1 MNNQNSIEQNRN
13 FWLFLELLANRKKFI
28 LSFVIILTII
38 SVIISFILPKW
49 YKASAI
55 ILPPEKETPSVI
67 NISDGISGLDLVSM
81 STTSDVFAKILE
93 SRSITYP
100 IIDHFKLMERYQTV
114 TYIETFEALLSH
126 TIIENTEEG
135 LLVVEVE
142 DKDPQMAADIT
153 NAFVYGL
160 DSLSR
165 KVITEKAK
173 NKKKFF
179 QERLKEVNEHLNTN
193 RKKLEEFQTKNK
205 AVDFDEQSRLVIEQ
219 AIEIKV
225 ALSKTEVDLSLAE
238 TTGGTDLNRTQLRKQ
253 KKLLQKQL
261 DELENGSG
269 SSSYF
274 TLPLSRIPILK
285 NEYNKIYATVK
296 VGEEISSLL
305 LQQLEQA
312 KIQSSGSFQEF
323 SILQFAVAPELKSRP
338 KRTLIVILTFVLSLI
353 LSVIIAALMEY
364 FAQLK
369 YKSESDYNRAM
380 LFIRGYF
387 GWLPGIRKND
397 KQI

>member
-1 MNNQNSIEQNRN
+1 MNNQSPIEQNRN
-13 FWLFLELLANRKKFI
+13 FWLFLELLAKRKKFI
-28 LSFVIILTII
+28 LSFVIILTAV
-38 SVIISFILPKW
+38 SVIISLILPKW

-67 NISDGISGLDLVSM
+67 SISEGISGLDLVSM
-81 STTSDVFAKILE
+81 TTTSDVFAKILE

-100 IIDHFKLMERYQTV
+100 IIDYFNLMERYQTE

-126 TIIENTEEG
+126 TVIENTEEG

-142 DKDPQMAADIT
+142 DKNPQIAADLT
-153 NAFVYGL
+153 NAFVNGL

-165 KVITEKAK
+165 EVITEKAK

-179 QERLKEVNEHLNTN
+179 ESRLEEVNKNLNIN
-193 RKKLEEFQTKNK
+193 RKILEEFQIKNK
-205 AVDFDEQSRLVIEQ
+205 TVDFDEQSRLVIEQ

-238 TTGGTDLNRTQLRKQ
+238 ATNGTELNIIQLRKQ

-269 SSSYF
+269 SNSYF
-274 TLPLSRIPILK
+274 TLPLSKIPILK
-285 NEYNKIYATVK
+285 NEYNKIYSTVK
-296 VGEEISSLL
+296 VGEEIAALL

-312 KIQSSGSFQEF
+312 KIQSSGSFKEF
-323 SILQFAVAPELKSRP
+323 SILQSAIPPELKSRP

-353 LSVIIAALMEY
+353 LSVIIATLIEY

-369 YKSESDYNRAM
+369 YKSEPDYNRAM
-380 LFIRGYF
+380 FFIRGYF
-387 GWLPGIRKND
+387 GWLPGIRKKD
-397 KQI
+397 